1 MEVKQRKNVRQR
13 AGNSQRPRSTP
24 ARTQRTPQNKKTKDV
39 VYTQPETFNRN
50 RFLLRLATVVA
61 VVLALLF
68 GMTIFFKVDV
78 EKSTVSGAV
87 KYTAWDVWEASGI
100 QDGENLLT
108 LNKAKAYSKIKEALP
123 YVDTV
128 RIGIKLPDMVNI
140 EIKELAVVYS
150 VEADDGSWW
159 HISYDGTVVDK
170 TTAAE
175 AGESTKIKGV
185 KLAKTV
191 AGEVAVAAEPKPQQG
206 EEGETVPV
214 TVLGSERL
222 ETVISIIS
230 NLEKTGV
237 IGEIVSIDVSDFAQI
252 TLWYGQRY
260 QVLLGDNTQL
270 EKKISSMK
278 QAIDQR
284 GEYQTGKLDVS
295 FSIWP
300 EVHCEE
306 LS

>member
-1 MEVKQRKNVRQR
+1 MDVKQRNTIQR
-13 AGNSQRPRSTP
+13 RGGKPKGQRPTRARAERATRSKP
-24 ARTQRTPQNKKTKDV
+24 AKDV

-78 EKSTVSGAV
+78 DKSTVSGAV
-87 KYTAWDVWEASGI
+87 KYTPWDVWEASGI

-108 LNKAKAYSKIKEALP
+108 LNKAKAYSKIKEKLP
-123 YVDTV
+123 FVDTV

-170 TTAAE
+170 TTAAQ
-175 AGESTKIKGV
+175 AGETTKIKGV
-185 KLAKTV
+185 KLTKPV
-191 AGEVAVAAEPKPQQG
+191 AGEKAVAAEPKPQQDAN
-206 EEGETVPV
+206 GETIPV

-222 ETVISIIS
+222 DAVISIIS
-230 NLEKTGV
+230 NLEKRGV
-237 IGEIVSIDVSDFAQI
+237 IGEIVSIDVSDFSQI
-252 TLWYGQRY
+252 TLWYSNRY
-260 QVLLGDNTQL
+260 QVLVGDSTQL
-270 EKKISSMK
+270 EKKIASMK

-284 GEYQTGKLDVS
+284 GQYQTGKLDVS

>member
-13 AGNSQRPRSTP
+13 TGNPQKGSTP
-24 ARTQRTPQNKKTKDV
+24 VRARRTQQNKRTKDV

-78 EKSTVSGAV
+78 EKSTVSGTE

-108 LNKAKAYSKIKEALP
+108 LNKAKAYSRIKEALP

-140 EIKELAVVYS
+140 GIKELAVVYS
-150 VEADDGSWW
+150 VEASDGNWW
-159 HISYDGTVVDK
+159 HISYDGSVVDK
-170 TTAAE
+170 TTAAQ
-175 AGESTKIKGV
+175 AGESTKILGV
-185 KLAKTV
+185 KLAKPV
-191 AGEVAVAAEPKPQQG
+191 AGEKAVAAEPKPQQDA
-206 EEGETVPV
+206 EGETIPV

-230 NLEKTGV
+230 CLEKTGV
-237 IGEIVSIDVSDFAQI
+237 IGEIVSIDVSDFSQI

-260 QVLLGDNTQL
+260 QVLLGDNSQL

-278 QAIDQR
+278 QAIEQR